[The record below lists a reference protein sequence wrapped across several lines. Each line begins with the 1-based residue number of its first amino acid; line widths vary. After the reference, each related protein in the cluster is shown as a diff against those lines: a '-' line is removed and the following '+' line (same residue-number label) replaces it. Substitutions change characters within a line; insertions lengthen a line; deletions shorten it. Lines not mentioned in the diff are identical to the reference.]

1 MKQLRALADK
11 PIIGGMV
18 KKAISTLAS
27 NDAKHIS
34 EHFSQYLKPQVAS
47 TADLKHEV
55 FKLRHNVYCEELHF
69 EDLKPNHEEFDE
81 FDSHSIHCFI
91 RHLGTSQMA
100 GTVRLITSD
109 HPQQLLP
116 IEKFCSHAI
125 EDLSL
130 SPANFAR
137 ENICEF
143 SRLAV
148 PAMFRKRA
156 IDKFAGAATG
166 ANDESTFSANELRCF
181 PYIAICLYMAA
192 AAMAFHT
199 NRLHAFVMMEPRL
212 ARSLS
217 FVGINFKQLGE
228 PVEYHGKRAAYYIN
242 SDMFRKNISSGYIK
256 LMKSIEKELFSHQ
269 QVAARESQ
277 SNGIQLP
284 NGPLFSGG

>member
-1 MKQLRALADK
+1 MKRLKALANK
-11 PIIGGMV
+11 PVIGGMV
-18 KKAISTLAS
+18 KKAMSTLAS

-34 EHFSQYLKPQVAS
+34 EHFSKYLKPQVAVS
-47 TADLKHEV
+47 ENLKHEV
-55 FKLRHNVYCEELHF
+55 FRLRHNVYCEELHF
-69 EDLKPNHEEFDE
+69 EDIKPNHEEFDE

-91 RHLGTSQMA
+91 RHVASTQMA

-109 HPQQLLP
+109 SAEQLLP
-116 IEKFCSHAI
+116 IEKFCMHAI
-125 EDLSL
+125 QDQTLN
-130 SPANFAR
+130 PKNFPR

-148 PAMFRKRA
+148 PAMFRKRSV
-156 IDKFAGAATG
+156 DKFAGAATG
-166 ANDESTFSANELRCF
+166 AIDETTFSANELRCF

-217 FVGINFKQLGE
+217 FVGIHFKQLGE
-228 PVEYHGKRAAYYIN
+228 PIEYHGKRAAYYIN

-256 LMKSIEKELFSHQ
+256 LMKSIEKELFEKPVSAGQ
-269 QVAARESQ
+269 AELQPDKAMIFAS
-277 SNGIQLP
+277 SL
-284 NGPLFSGG
+284 SGL